1 MNIPVKKKKCIA
13 VKVIIRENLNVFYI
27 FFDKTLVFPNTCSN
41 CGNNNDV
48 IFKEEGCMETLK
60 ILGLIDNIKRIFC
73 IKCSKFT
80 KNNNILVTS

>member
-1 MNIPVKKKKCIA
+1 MNIPVKKKMYCCEGNNQGKF
-13 VKVIIRENLNVFYI
+13 KFFFF